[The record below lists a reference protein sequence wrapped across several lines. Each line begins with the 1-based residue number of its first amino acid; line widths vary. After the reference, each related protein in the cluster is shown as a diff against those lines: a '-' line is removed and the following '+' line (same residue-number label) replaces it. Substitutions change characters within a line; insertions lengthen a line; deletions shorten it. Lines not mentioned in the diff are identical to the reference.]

1 MFCGEWVMKT
11 PENDTVFNG
20 SPILFKKEGLKAT
33 WTVAGVIENGNATLY
48 DSFIA
53 LENDGNDE
61 LKF

>member
-1 MFCGEWVMKT
+1 MKT

-33 WTVAGVIENGNATLY
+33 WTVIDVIENGKATLY